1 MVRSVLISLLIMLL
15 LMPPA
20 QAGDG
25 RFAPCTTADLDTL
38 RQLETVYD
46 ALLVQGTRTR
56 NANLLRFLAERQY
69 EWRLGLNERLPRC
82 AEVFEIGWLMSQ
94 VTGDTITIAALDLAD
109 EDSGW
114 LLEPREI
121 GRSRVAAL
129 LEDLAAALEDG
140 GALTPLSLDDAA
152 ATCSEEQLATL
163 APGMLTGF
171 QDAIALAQAAATPE
185 AFVEFTGAYLELR
198 DAMWNDLPHCSE
210 AVEFGLMMNQILG
223 DYVGLIL
230 HRVTGV
236 VDEDNPLLRRSSK
249 AKPTDSPTRRQAVV
263 AALDRNRTVTIY
275 QVSGSDG
282 ANIRACPTTA
292 CDIAAVYV
300 AGQALRVIDDASEWF
315 EIRLDN
321 GETGF
326 IAGFLADMSASG

>member
-1 MVRSVLISLLIMLL
+1 
-15 LMPPA
+15 
-20 QAGDG
+20 
-25 RFAPCTTADLDTL
+25 
-38 RQLETVYD
+38 
-46 ALLVQGTRTR
+46 
-56 NANLLRFLAERQY
+56 
-69 EWRLGLNERLPRC
+69 
-82 AEVFEIGWLMSQ
+82 
-94 VTGDTITIAALDLAD
+94 
-109 EDSGW
+109 
-114 LLEPREI
+114 
-121 GRSRVAAL
+121 
-129 LEDLAAALEDG
+129 
-140 GALTPLSLDDAA
+140 
-152 ATCSEEQLATL
+152 
-163 APGMLTGF
+163 MLTGF
-171 QDAIALAQAAATPE
+171 QDAVALAQAAATPE

-230 HRVTGV
+230 HRVKGV
-236 VDEDNPLLRRSSK
+236 EDEDNPLQPQIETEAYRFADK
-249 AKPTDSPTRRQAVV
+249 TAAVV

-292 CDIAAVYV
+292 CDIVAVYV
-300 AGQALRVIDDASEWF
+300 AGQELRVIDDASEWF